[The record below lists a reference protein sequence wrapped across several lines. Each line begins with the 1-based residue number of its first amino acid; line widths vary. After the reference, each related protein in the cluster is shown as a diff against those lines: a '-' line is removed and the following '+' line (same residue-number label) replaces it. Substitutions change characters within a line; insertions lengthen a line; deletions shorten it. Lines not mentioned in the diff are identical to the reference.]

1 MFGIGSVIKIV
12 AILAI
17 VSIVA
22 GGIYYISNLQAA
34 LAVSQ
39 LNEQKLEGAIQEQ
52 QALITSMKVDIET
65 IQATNEQL
73 RKENEQQ
80 RKDVNALSKKF
91 DKRDFGVFAIAN
103 TEKTQQ
109 LVDRGVKNAL
119 RCLEIA
125 SGSPLTEEEKKAPSP
140 IEANRECPALI
151 NPNFTSATN

>member
-1 MFGIGSVIKIV
+1 MLGIGSVIKMV
-12 AILAI
+12 AILVI
-17 VSIVA
+17 VLIVA

-39 LNEQKLEGAIQEQ
+39 LNEKTLEKAITDQQEVI
-52 QALITSMKVDIET
+52 AGMKADIET

-103 TEKTQQ
+103 TEKTQE

-119 RCLEIA
+119 RCIEIA
-125 SGSPLTEEEKKAPSP
+125 SGAPLTEEEKNAPSP

-151 NPNFTSATN
+151 NPNFTAAN

>member
-1 MFGIGSVIKIV
+1 MLGIGSVIKMV
-12 AILAI
+12 AILVI
-17 VSIVA
+17 VLIVA

-39 LNEQKLEGAIQEQ
+39 LNEKTLEKAIADQQEVI
-52 QALITSMKVDIET
+52 AGMKADIET

-103 TEKTQQ
+103 TEKTQE

-119 RCLEIA
+119 RCIEIA
-125 SGSPLTEEEKKAPSP
+125 SGAPLTEEEKNAPSP

-151 NPNFTSATN
+151 NPNFTAAN